1 MRKSGIPILT
11 WILVSYC
18 WQPHGHVHHSEVP
31 LHWLGNSWPC
41 HLALSVTA
49 SSWFCMYGEITA
61 APPPSLPHSSWF
73 CYRRGTLDWQGPRV
87 SWSREATLSPA
98 VPLQEVRGPKGLVPS
113 YLCSCLDDTPDRDFF
128 LNCEVCGVIHR
139 LILWRY
145 SPTLWRFG
153 SLWRCVDDLF
163 SSNCTIV
170 CPIECFGLSLV
181 TLFTL
186 PRFLWKCA
194 SPRILTIC

>member
-1 MRKSGIPILT
+1 MRKSGILILT

-73 CYRRGTLDWQGPRV
+73 CYRRGTLDWQGPPV
-87 SWSREATLSPA
+87 SWSREATLSPRCTSA
-98 VPLQEVRGPKGLVPS
+98 
-113 YLCSCLDDTPDRDFF
+113 
-128 LNCEVCGVIHR
+128 
-139 LILWRY
+139 
-145 SPTLWRFG
+145 G
-153 SLWRCVDDLF
+153 SLRSQRTCSELPLFLSWRHSWQGFVPQLRSLWSYSQVDFVKIFPHSVMVWF
-163 SSNCTIV
+163 SVEMCWGFV
-170 CPIECFGLSLV
+170 QF
-181 TLFTL
+181 
-186 PRFLWKCA
+186 
-194 SPRILTIC
+194 